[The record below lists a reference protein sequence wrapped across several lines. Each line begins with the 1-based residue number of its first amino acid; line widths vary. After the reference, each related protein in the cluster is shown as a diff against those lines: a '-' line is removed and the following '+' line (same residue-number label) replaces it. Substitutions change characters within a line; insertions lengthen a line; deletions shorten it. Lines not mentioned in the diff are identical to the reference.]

1 MGSTGRSAVRR
12 LAVDDLVLVVSR
24 WRARPRIDTDM
35 AKMVTNDPAAKTKEN
50 DERGTREELRAVLE
64 EFDTAMLVTKDD
76 EGAPR
81 ARPMAMRQRPN
92 DTALWFL
99 TADETAKVEEIER
112 DPMVAA
118 VFYRDRDRA
127 WVSVS
132 GRAALVR
139 DVQRTKELWSPIMK
153 GWFDSPDDPNIL
165 LIRVEPHHAEFY
177 EPKGTKVGR
186 MFEMVKGAI
195 TGATPDMGAV
205 KHVNRVEL
213 TRKT

>member
-1 MGSTGRSAVRR
+1 MAT
-12 LAVDDLVLVVSR
+12 LAKN
-24 WRARPRIDTDM
+24 P
-35 AKMVTNDPAAKTKEN
+35 PAAKTNEN
-50 DERGTREELRAVLE
+50 DERGTREELRTVLE

-81 ARPMAMRQRPN
+81 ARPMAVRQRQN
-92 DTALWFL
+92 DTALWFV
-99 TADETAKVEEIER
+99 TANETAKVEEIER

-139 DVQRTKELWSPIMK
+139 DAQRTKELWSPVMK
-153 GWFDSPDDPNIL
+153 AWFDSPDDPNIL

-186 MFEMVKGAI
+186 IFEMVKGAI
-195 TGATPDMGAV
+195 TGAAPDLGPV
-205 KHVNRVEL
+205 KHVTRVEL
-213 TRKT
+213 TRKS